1 MANYF
6 IDPSASTNG
15 DGTTTLPFN
24 NLETVTITANNTYY
38 IRRVAAIPAN
48 RTINSVAIPNGVKIL
63 GWPKVGDI
71 GYITR
76 PTNAAWDADVADY
89 PTITSRLSFINV
101 HSVELTRIHWDLNG
115 IVIPNTPSWKVI
127 YASGCSNLAFKN
139 ITTNYN
145 PTPYS
150 NYENNFIHIA
160 QSRQIFIDVL
170 FTYHAFNIYAAGS
183 AIYFTSVSQFV
194 ANIRHYTKS
203 QTGVPSSSSGHDS
216 PNSGIY
222 MFYTCLNGHVKI
234 AFDGDQAAAPPWVRT
249 RVVSFVNCIRMNL
262 NLDYRLHPPLL
273 EPNGLYMSASSFMDV
288 YLIGPR
294 IGNVVSQTGA
304 NKIVAVTDAIVP
316 RNNTSSYLDPIKLD
330 LGSIMRIHPYTP
342 NQALSL
348 SNVKTYDVLLDGGS
362 ELYIEKVAKAPV
374 VKFVSV
380 NNAASLSF
388 KLATNNA
395 QYFLTSGGET
405 FSSALKRPGR
415 PNGYQAVIRSSILDY
430 QPLFIGD
437 SIITPYYS
445 ELPAGTTPISL
456 HGAIPEQSTHFPR
469 EGDLTLVIS
478 WVDTN
483 GKQVVLGSTLTY
495 IAPEAWDGLTTPR
508 CFKLG
513 ATITLASPCAV
524 RACLQIRV
532 AGRYEYLI
540 LDDHLSL
547 D

>member
-6 IDPSASTNG
+6 IDPSAAVNG
-15 DGTTTLPFN
+15 DGTITQPFN
-24 NLETVTITANNTYY
+24 NLEAAGLSTNNTYY
-38 IRRVAAIPAN
+38 VRRVTAISAN
-48 RTINSVAIPNGVKIL
+48 RTINTITVPTGVKIF
-63 GWPKVGDI
+63 GWPKVGDV

-76 PTNAAWDADVADY
+76 PTNAAWDADVGDY
-89 PTITSRLSFINV
+89 PIITSKLNLANV
-101 HSVELTRIHWDLNG
+101 YNVELTRLRWDLTG
-115 IVIPNTPSWKVI
+115 IALPATSGWKVI
-127 YASGCSNLAFKN
+127 AVSGCSNILIKN
-139 ITTNYN
+139 ISVNYA
-145 PTPYS
+145 PIPYS
-150 NYENNFIHIA
+150 NYDNLFIHVL
-160 QSRQIFIDVL
+160 QSRQIFIDVQ
-170 FTYHAFNIYAAGS
+170 FDYNAYIIYAASS
-183 AIYFTSVSQFV
+183 AINFTSVSQFV

-203 QTGVPSSSSGHDS
+203 QTGVLNTSAGFDS
-216 PNSGIY
+216 ATSGIY
-222 MFYTCLNGHVKI
+222 YLDQCSNGHVKI
-234 AFDGDQAAAPPWVRT
+234 AFDGDQSAAPPWPRT
-249 RVVSFVNCIRMNL
+249 RVASFVNCIRMNL
-262 NLDYRLHPPLL
+262 HLDYRLHPPLL

-316 RNNTSSYLDPIKLD
+316 RNNTSRYLDPIKLD

-348 SNVKTYDVLLDGGS
+348 TNVKTYDVLLDGGS
-362 ELYIEKVAKAPV
+362 ELYIERVAKIPV
-374 VKFVSV
+374 VQFVSV

-437 SIITPYYS
+437 STITPYYS

-495 IAPEAWDGLTTPR
+495 IAPEVWDGLTTPR

-513 ATITLASPCAV
+513 ANITLASPCAV